1 VSKCFI
7 ETGLRT
13 QEVHPLRFPLIIR
26 EWTIGSQICQLRLG
40 NHQRLAEAQL
50 KRRGGWAIGRL
61 ITLAAR
67 SLPRVVR
74 HIRLR
79 CCHQRS
85 RSGYAAIVKST
96 SRDGEFKAPL
106 CSNRPSD
113 KDFSKVILYYSSVLS
128 IRALQV
134 SGNYDGILS
143 LKVRTIEAFCRR
155 NGLRRCQMPSPA
167 LYSWR
172 LGEWKD
178 GSSWRTPVTT

>member
-26 EWTIGSQICQLRLG
+26 EWTIGSQMCQLRLG

-106 CSNRPSD
+106 CSNRPSERL
-113 KDFSKVILYYSSVLS
+113 SKVILYYSSVLS

-143 LKVRTIEAFCRR
+143 LKVGTIEASVAETGSGDARCPAPLC
-155 NGLRRCQMPSPA
+155 GLVGVLR
-167 LYSWR
+167 
-172 LGEWKD
+172 
-178 GSSWRTPVTT
+178 